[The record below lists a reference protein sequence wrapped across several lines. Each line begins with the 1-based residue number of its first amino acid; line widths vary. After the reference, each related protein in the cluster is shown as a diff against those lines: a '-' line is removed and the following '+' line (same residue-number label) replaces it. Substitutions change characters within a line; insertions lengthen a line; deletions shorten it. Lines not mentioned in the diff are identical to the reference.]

1 MFRTAISQEIESI
14 IRRLK
19 TTMPASMLDLADV
32 IERSHSQRDT
42 VSQWRLLTTGTL
54 RRMTSPYWIYLIIE
68 RAALEPQNLKGL
80 RRSITSQRWRYLL
93 HEMIR
98 PQRELDLT
106 LIRQKQQGLDC
117 SLGSVSVD
125 QPYAIAMGFH
135 GPISLLS
142 E

>member
-19 TTMPASMLDLADV
+19 TTIPASMLDLADV

-42 VSQWRLLTTGTL
+42 VSQWRLLTAGTL
-54 RRMTSPYWIYLIIE
+54 RRMTSLYWIYLIIE

-98 PQRELDLT
+98 P
-106 LIRQKQQGLDC
+106 
-117 SLGSVSVD
+117 
-125 QPYAIAMGFH
+125 
-135 GPISLLS
+135 
-142 E
+142 